1 MFLRV
6 AYFRGKCRWWFTLLS
21 SVFVQ
26 NNHCFPWPRA
36 NVTSRPV
43 FPRIMLRI
51 SFLRIGFACFCHQK
65 TLLKPHFLC
74 KKTQPK
80 LAWGILRMFIFL
92 LLILGR
98 SCFTPCALEWSH
110 FYKIKPPESS
120 YGMEHCKINS
130 EFCCQCWN
138 QYVCIHTKQLH
149 NPFPLNINPYP
160 KQ

>member
-1 MFLRV
+1 MSMMID
-6 AYFRGKCRWWFTLLS
+6 T
-21 SVFVQ
+21 FVKRFWQ
-26 NNHCFPWPRA
+26 NNPCFPWPRA
-36 NVTSRPV
+36 NVPSRPV

-65 TLLKPHFLC
+65 SLLKPHLLC
-74 KKTQPK
+74 KKNSTQTCV
-80 LAWGILRMFIFL
+80 RNFEDVFL

-120 YGMEHCKINS
+120 YGMEPCKINS

-138 QYVCIHTKQLH
+138 RYVCTHTKQLH
-149 NPFPLNINPYP
+149 NPFPLNINPHP
-160 KQ
+160 KK